1 MDKPAVN
8 LLSVFIAVYE
18 HRSITLAAEAL
29 EMTQPGVSNSLKR
42 LKAQLGGIELFVR
55 DGRGI
60 TPTHSAIQLAND
72 ISPALIQ
79 INNALSNLNQFSPD
93 TSRQFKVLTTE
104 TTLQLL
110 QPLVEASKSMGR
122 CSIQFVLSPNTET
135 EVLDQLRLQQAD
147 LAIDVAMFGN
157 PSYSAELLL
166 EEDAVLI
173 CSKNHPRIK
182 DAVTQAEFYLEKHI
196 TIRAR
201 RSDITLADFLTH
213 DLLGPRKISAECD
226 SLLSMMALISRSDCI
241 GFTSSII
248 AKQYAEMFNLRTL
261 TPPFSVRKIQHKMIW
276 HNRNQNSPAN
286 QWLRS
291 KLSQLVDTYTR
302 TT

>member
-18 HRSITLAAEAL
+18 HRSITLAADAL
-29 EMTQPGVSNSLKR
+29 EMTQPGVSNALKR
-42 LKAQLGGIELFVR
+42 LKAQLGGVELFVR

-60 TPTHSAIQLAND
+60 TPTHSAIQLANEV
-72 ISPALIQ
+72 SPALIQ

-93 TSRQFKVLTTE
+93 TSRLFKVLTTE
-104 TTLQLL
+104 TTLQVLH
-110 QPLVEASKSMGR
+110 PLVEASNTLGK

-147 LAIDVAMFGN
+147 LAIDMGTFGN
-157 PSYSAELLL
+157 NSYSAELLL

-173 CSKNHPRIK
+173 CSKNHPRIR
-182 DAVTQAEFYLEKHI
+182 DTMTQGEFYLEKHI

-201 RSDITLADFLTH
+201 RSDITLADYLTQEI
-213 DLLGPRKISAECD
+213 LSPRRVSAECD

-241 GFTSSII
+241 GFSSSIL
-248 AKQYAEMFNLRTL
+248 ARQYAKMFDLRVIK
-261 TPPFSVRKIQHKMIW
+261 PPFSVRKIQHKMIW

-286 QWLRS
+286 QWLRG
-291 KLSQLVDTYTR
+291 KLSELVNG
-302 TT
+302 